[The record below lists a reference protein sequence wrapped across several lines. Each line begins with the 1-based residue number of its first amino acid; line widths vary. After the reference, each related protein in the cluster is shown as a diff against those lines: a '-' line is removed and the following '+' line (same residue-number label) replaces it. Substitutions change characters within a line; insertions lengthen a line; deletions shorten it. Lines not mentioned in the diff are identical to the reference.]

1 MGRMAS
7 VSSFLLA
14 AGLASF
20 VAWDLPPLRI
30 NGSAVAASQQSD
42 VERLQELRVLIEK
55 EIGTPGANAPSQCKS
70 IAFGSKACGGPER
83 YLVYSTVKT
92 NEARLKQLVN
102 EFNQLAQKI
111 NEERKIRSDCMFV
124 TEPMVEFVGG
134 MCTIKGN

>member
-1 MGRMAS
+1 MRRMAFAS
-7 VSSFLLA
+7 AFLLA
-14 AGLASF
+14 AGLASL
-20 VAWDLPPLRI
+20 VASDLPPLRI

-42 VERLQELRVLIEK
+42 DKRLQQLHVLIEK
-55 EIGTPGANAPSQCKS
+55 EIGTPRANAPSQCKL

-111 NEERKIRSDCMFV
+111 NEERRIISDCMFE

>member
-1 MGRMAS
+1 MRRMAFAS
-7 VSSFLLA
+7 AFLLA
-14 AGLASF
+14 AGLASL
-20 VAWDLPPLRI
+20 VASHLPPLRI

-42 VERLQELRVLIEK
+42 DKRLQQLHVLIEK
-55 EIGTPGANAPSQCKS
+55 EIGTPRANAPSQCKL

-111 NEERKIRSDCMFV
+111 NEERRIISDCMFE

>member
-1 MGRMAS
+1 MRRMAP

-20 VAWDLPPLRI
+20 VASDLPPLRI

-42 VERLQELRVLIEK
+42 DKRLQQLHVLIEK
-55 EIGTPGANAPSQCKS
+55 EIGTPRANAPSQCKL
-70 IAFGSKACGGPER
+70 IAFGAKACGGPEK

-102 EFNQLAQKI
+102 EFNQLEQKI
-111 NEERKIRSDCMFV
+111 NEERRIFSDCEFV
-124 TEPMVEFVGG
+124 TAPMVEFVGG

>member
-1 MGRMAS
+1 MRRMAS
-7 VSSFLLA
+7 ASTFLLA

-20 VAWDLPPLRI
+20 VASVLPPLRI

-42 VERLQELRVLIEK
+42 DKRLQQLRVRIEK
-55 EIGTPGANAPSQCKS
+55 EIGKPGAIAPSQCKL
-70 IAFGSKACGGPER
+70 IAFGSKACGGPEK
-83 YLVYSTVKT
+83 YLVYSTLKT

-111 NEERKIRSDCMFV
+111 NEERRIFSDCEFV